1 MVLQALP
8 LVQLVLLDTTLLLMK
23 TRVANLV
30 TLVNTAFLKQ
40 ANASLA
46 PMAQSQKG
54 PEALRVRLVALELH
68 LMTIIPIVFTIVLL
82 YRSLEKMEQ

>member
-8 LVQLVLLDTTLLLMK
+8 PVQLVLLDTTLLLMK

-30 TLVNTAFLKQ
+30 MLVNTAFLKQ
-40 ANASLA
+40 ANALLA

-54 PEALRVRLVALELH
+54 PEALHVQLVELELH